1 MMQYAT
7 LSEAYPNYTK
17 KPKQETKDKSQDKQ
31 QDKQQEKIRQY
42 HEPLFNSNE
51 EEINKIKDKII
62 NIQEEKELPK
72 PALIPNNNSKLNYD
86 NLLSYEH
93 DNDDLNVY
101 LDHIEKQEY
110 KSQDTTLNNND
121 LINKLKEIKKYFPFV
136 INDKTIE
143 KVITKEPLN
152 PKINIIENFTNMN
165 YDIIYNILI
174 FLVIGLI
181 VILLC
186 EQINKLTISKTLLK
200 YNIDINNYR

>member
-17 KPKQETKDKSQDKQ
+17 KPKQETKDKPQDKS